1 MNDADFERSIRALAP
16 GADDGLLPDA
26 ALIWA
31 KASMRR
37 RLEASERATHPIR
50 LAETTIAAVCV
61 AGAIVLFPVSMF
73 ETLNPIVLRLS
84 GVVLAGVAAVSM
96 LLLRLVLAED

>member
-1 MNDADFERSIRALAP
+1 MNDGDFERSIRMLAA
-16 GADDGLLPDA
+16 GSDDEPLPDT

-31 KASMRR
+31 KASVRR
-37 RLEASERATHPIR
+37 HLEASDRASRPIR
-50 LAETTIAAVCV
+50 LAEKMIVTVCV
-61 AGAIVLFPVSMF
+61 AGAILLFPVRLF

-96 LLLRLVLAED
+96 LLLRLVLSED